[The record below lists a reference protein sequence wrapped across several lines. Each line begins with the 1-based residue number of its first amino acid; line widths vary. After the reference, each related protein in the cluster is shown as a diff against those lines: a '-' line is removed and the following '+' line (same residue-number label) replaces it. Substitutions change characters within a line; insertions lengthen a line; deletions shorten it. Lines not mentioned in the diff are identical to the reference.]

1 MNAWEKMRQKFDAMQ
16 PRERA
21 LVFAAGAVVIVGLG
35 FVLVI
40 DGAMTRNKIA
50 LNNVESHRSNLEQ
63 LQNQNAEL
71 ARVLAL
77 DPNVEGR
84 KHVEQLLQQIGGYD
98 SELREVQQ
106 GLVPSN
112 QMVKVLEDMLNRES
126 RVRLV
131 KLRTLPATALV
142 ERAAAGTP
150 KATMNGV
157 EGKPDDTAGKPAPPK
172 KNLVYKHGLE
182 LTVEGN
188 YLDLAEYQ
196 ARLEKLPWR
205 MFFARTSVNSVD
217 YPRVLMTVTLYTLS
231 LDEAWLVV

>member
-1 MNAWEKMRQKFDAMQ
+1 MKSWEQMTQKFDAMR

-21 LVFAAGAVVIVGLG
+21 MVFAAGAVIIVGLG

-40 DGAMTRNKIA
+40 DGAMTRHNA
-50 LNNVESHRSNLEQ
+50 AVTNAAAQRSSLEQ
-63 LQNQNAEL
+63 LQGQNAEL
-71 ARVLAL
+71 SRILAQ
-77 DPNVEGR
+77 DPNAEGR
-84 KHVEQLLQQIGGYD
+84 KHVEQLQQQIGGYD
-98 SELREVQQ
+98 SELHEVQQ
-106 GLVPSN
+106 GLVPPN

-142 ERAAAGTP
+142 ERAADGTKP
-150 KATMNGV
+150 AAT
-157 EGKPDDTAGKPAPPK
+157 KPDDAAGKPGVPK